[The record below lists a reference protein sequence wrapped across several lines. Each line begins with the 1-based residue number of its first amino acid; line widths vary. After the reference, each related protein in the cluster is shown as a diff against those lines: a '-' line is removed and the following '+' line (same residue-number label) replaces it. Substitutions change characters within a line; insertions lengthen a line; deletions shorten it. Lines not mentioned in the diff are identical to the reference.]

1 MDNKRL
7 TNFSI
12 PIEYYDAITKG
23 CLKDNVL
30 SLNSHYKYIDARNNW
45 TKNIGDLVEET
56 DAINKKYLNTENY
69 EHVVPPN
76 DLTWLD
82 FLNEFTFVS
91 HNSP

>member
-30 SLNSHYKYIDARNNW
+30 SLNSHYKYIDARNN
-45 TKNIGDLVEET
+45 
-56 DAINKKYLNTENY
+56 
-69 EHVVPPN
+69 
-76 DLTWLD
+76 
-82 FLNEFTFVS
+82 
-91 HNSP
+91 